1 VSNVSFKDWTTAPT
15 LRKVICTHA
24 NAEKYVVTDCLT
36 PGKEYDVKNET
47 DEFIFIVDN
56 TGKVGGF
63 YKTYFE

>member
-1 VSNVSFKDWTTAPT
+1 MSFKEWTNAPT
-15 LRKVICTHA
+15 IRKVICKHA
-24 NAEKYVVTDCLT
+24 DAEKYVVTECLT